1 MKPVFNISVVI
12 PTYNR
17 ATVIE
22 RAINSVLVQSHQ
34 PDEIIVVDDGSSDNT
49 RQTIETKYSGQVQYV
64 YQANL
69 GVSYARNAGIKQS
82 KGDWIAL
89 LDSDDEWK
97 PEKLELQLAALAREP
112 GYDFCHTNE
121 IWIRHGKRVNAMTK
135 HEKTGGL
142 IFEKCLPLCV
152 ISPSSALIKKTVFDD
167 IGFFDEA
174 LPACEDY
181 DLWLR
186 YCCHKPVLYIDTPL
200 LVKYGGHDDQLSR
213 KFWGMDRFR
222 LQSLLKL
229 ISSQTLSESQTNA
242 VLDVFFEKYSILV
255 NGAKKHQNTELLT
268 TCQEMMKKL
277 EILVSSK
284 KISDRLPYF
293 NSYI

>member
-17 ATVIE
+17 AIAIE
-22 RAINSVLVQSHQ
+22 RAINSVLAQSHR

-49 RQTIETKYSGQVQYV
+49 RQTIEKKYSGQVRYV
-64 YQANL
+64 YQPNL
-69 GVSYARNAGIKQS
+69 GVSCARNTGIKQS

-97 PEKLELQLAALAREP
+97 PEKLELQLDALAKEP
-112 GYDFCHTNE
+112 DYDFCHTNE
-121 IWIRHGKRVNAMTK
+121 IWIRNGKRVNAMTK
-135 HEKTGGL
+135 HEKNGGF

-167 IGFFDEA
+167 IGFFDEE

-186 YCCHKPVLYIDTPL
+186 YCCHRPVLYIDTPL
-200 LVKYGGHDDQLSR
+200 LVKYGGHDDQLSK

-229 ISSQTLSESQTNA
+229 ISSQTLSESQTNT
-242 VLDVFFEKYSILV
+242 VLDVFFEKYNILV

-268 TCQEMMKKL
+268 TCQRMIEKL
-277 EILVSSK
+277 ETLVSSK
-284 KISDRLPYF
+284 KLPDKLPNF